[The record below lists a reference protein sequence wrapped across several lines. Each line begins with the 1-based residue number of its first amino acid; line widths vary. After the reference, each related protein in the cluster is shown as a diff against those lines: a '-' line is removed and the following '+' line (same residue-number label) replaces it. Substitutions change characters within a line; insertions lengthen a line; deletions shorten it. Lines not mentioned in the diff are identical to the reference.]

1 MKADRNKLE
10 LAMARSCMSTEEL
23 VIKAEMPLS
32 TVKNVI
38 TGRSVRPV
46 TLGKVAR
53 ALGVDANGNRIR
65 LLWRNAQKCTIK
77 FG

>member
-1 MKADRNKLE
+1 MRADRNKLE

-23 VIKAEMPLS
+23 AVKAEMPLS

-53 ALGVDANGNRIR
+53 ALGVDHDCILAFISDE
-65 LLWRNAQKCTIK
+65 
-77 FG
+77 

>member
-1 MKADRNKLE
+1 MRADRNKLE

-46 TLGKVAR
+46 TLGKMAR
-53 ALGVDANGNRIR
+53 ALGVDPDYILAPESD
-65 LLWRNAQKCTIK
+65 K
-77 FG
+77 

>member
-1 MKADRNKLE
+1 MRVDRNKLE

-23 VIKAEMPLS
+23 AVKAEMPLS

-53 ALGVDANGNRIR
+53 ALGVDRDGILAFISDE
-65 LLWRNAQKCTIK
+65 
-77 FG
+77 